1 MVTILARWVAAEGNE
16 EKVAEGLRDYVPMV
30 LTEPGCIA
38 FDVYRGI
45 DNPRLFVLVELYAD
59 RAAVDAHIASDHFN
73 EVAVKELRPL
83 LESREVEF
91 LEKCS

>member
-1 MVTILARWVAAEGNE
+1 MTTILARYVAAEGNE
-16 EKVAEGLRDYVPMV
+16 EKLAEGLRDYVPMV

-45 DNPRLFVLVELYAD
+45 DNPRLFVLVEQYAD
-59 RAAVDAHIASDHFN
+59 RAAVEAHIAADHFT
-73 EVAVKELRPL
+73 EVAVKVLRPL

-91 LEKCS
+91 LEGI

>member
-1 MVTILARWVAAEGNE
+1 MIIQATYVAAPGNE
-16 EKVAEGLRDYVPMV
+16 EKLAEGLRGYVTMV

-45 DNPRLFVLVELYAD
+45 DNRRLFILVEQYDD
-59 RAAVDAHIASDHFN
+59 RAAIDAHIASDHFA
-73 EVAVKELRPL
+73 EVAIAVLRPL

-91 LEKCS
+91 LENL

>member
-1 MVTILARWVAAEGNE
+1 MATILARWLAAEGNE
-16 EKVAEGLRDYVPMV
+16 EKVAEGLRTYAPMV

-45 DNPRLFVLVELYAD
+45 ENPRLFVLVELYTD
-59 RAAVDAHIASDHFN
+59 RAAIDAHIASDHFN
-73 EVAVKELRPL
+73 EVAVKQLRPL

-91 LEKCS
+91 LEGV

>member
-1 MVTILARWVAAEGNE
+1 MRTILATYVAAEGNE
-16 EKVAEGLRDYVPMV
+16 EKLAEGLRAYVPMV

-45 DNPRLFVLVELYAD
+45 ENPRLFVLVEVYAD
-59 RAAVDAHIASDHFN
+59 QAAIDAHIAADHFD
-73 EVAVKELRPL
+73 EVAVKQLRPL

-91 LEKCS
+91 LESL

>member
-1 MVTILARWVAAEGNE
+1 MTTILATYVAAEGNE
-16 EKVAEGLRDYVPMV
+16 EKLAEGLRDYVPMV

-45 DNPRLFVLVELYAD
+45 GNPRLFVLVEQYAD
-59 RAAVDAHIASDHFN
+59 RAAVDAHIAADHFD
-73 EVAVKELRPL
+73 EVAVKQLRPL

-91 LEKCS
+91 LEGL

>member
-1 MVTILARWVAAEGNE
+1 MITILATYVAAPGNE
-16 EKVAEGLRDYVPMV
+16 ETLAESLRGYVPMV

-45 DNPRLFVLVELYAD
+45 ENRRLFILVEQYAD
-59 RAAVDAHIASDHFN
+59 RAAVDAHIAADHYA
-73 EVAVKELRPL
+73 EVAVKVLRPL

-91 LEKCS
+91 LENL

>member
-1 MVTILARWVAAEGNE
+1 MMTILATYVAAEGNE
-16 EKVAEGLRDYVPMV
+16 EKLAEGLRGYVPMV

-45 DNPRLFVLVELYAD
+45 ENPRLFILVEHYDD
-59 RAAVDAHIASDHFN
+59 RAAIDAHIASDHFA
-73 EVAVKELRPL
+73 EVAVAVLRPL

-91 LEKCS
+91 LENL